1 MFVDFKSQLQWVCT
15 ETIQR
20 ERALERVMSR
30 HVSCK
35 DAFLSC
41 SKIVLVMYVCLSMTE
56 KPQVGPTCMCL
67 CCWRCCVKC
76 FCVPLFLTWL
86 VQSLCWLKSAP
97 AWPRRFPAGGCL
109 QLLVPSQPLCCSRA
123 GYRDGLYSSWR
134 EGAWNCRRGFIPVYG
149 GEESKYKFLTWIGK
163 LCFQNVQIRGVS
175 DFIGLGSAPG
185 VARISKSLFQVRK
198 ENLNQH
204 YYP

>member
-15 ETIQR
+15 ETFQR

-41 SKIVLVMYVCLSMTE
+41 SKVVLVMCMCLSMTE
-56 KPQVGPTCMCL
+56 KPQVGPTCICL
-67 CCWRCCVKC
+67 CCWRWCVKC
-76 FCVPLFLTWL
+76 FCVPLLLTWL

-97 AWPRRFPAGGCL
+97 AWPHCFTTGGCL

-123 GYRDGLYSSWR
+123 GYRHGLYSLGR
-134 EGAWNCRRGFIPVYG
+134 DGAWNCRRVLFLFMEVRKGNNR
-149 GEESKYKFLTWIGK
+149 FLTWIGK

-185 VARISKSLFQVRK
+185 VARISS
-198 ENLNQH
+198 H
-204 YYP
+204 YFR